1 MSSENSPKS
10 ERFFTARCILLVVTS
25 AVALNSQAQV
35 SSSPAGDALEE
46 IVVTATKRGAENL
59 QTIPIAITAI
69 SQAELLATG
78 AKEFE
83 DYARSVPSLSFVDAG
98 PAFKTYVIRGINATG
113 TGVATVGQYV
123 DDVLITGDL
132 RQPDLRLYDIQRIE
146 VLRGPQGTLY
156 GSGSLSGTIRTIT
169 NPPDPSGYHAD
180 IIANVSNTDHGG
192 GNYNGAGTLNA
203 PIGDRVAL
211 RATVY
216 DDHESGYIDNVRLGT
231 KDVNAEHTWGARA
244 ALLVNIDDATKL
256 TANAFYQSTK
266 TDGRNI
272 VDKADGDLGRYN
284 TDQYVHDP
292 FSSELK
298 IYNLDLN
305 HNFGWATL
313 NFSTSYLD
321 RADDN
326 KFDSTLFDLSFGPT
340 FFTDV
345 VGLSTANALT
355 DQADTTKYFTNEL
368 RLASQLGGRVEFVA
382 GIFQQ
387 HIQTTFDTLVATTNA
402 SGYLNVPLEPVFGQF
417 QAHSTEQYALFGE
430 VSYKFTSQL
439 TGLIG
444 ARAFYADESD
454 DLNSTHP
461 FGGFSPPVATPT
473 LYSHAHKVTPKAYLS
488 YQVTPDAMVYASISQ
503 GFRIGGGNLANV
515 MPLPPEDRTYE
526 PDSLWNY
533 EVGAKTAWLDHR
545 VIANTSLYYIDWS
558 NIQVSDFT
566 DDTNALTFIANAGK
580 ARVYGAELEV
590 EARLTRDFMIGGTLA
605 LIEAQLTEDQPSTN
619 AQFAGHAGDLFPNVP
634 QVSGSVF
641 AQYSHPISAA
651 IEGFARIDY
660 SYTGRQGTQFS
671 PTNPIYNVVPA
682 YNLLGARVG
691 VRSNHWESALFGRNL
706 LNAYAVNIL
715 EEASNLTPRSVV
727 PLQPLT
733 VGVEFRYHF

>member
-1 MSSENSPKS
+1 MGSENSLKS
-10 ERFFTARCILLVVTS
+10 ARFFTARCALLALTC
-25 AVALNSQAQV
+25 AVAMNSQAQV
-35 SSSPAGDALEE
+35 SSSPAGEALEE

-169 NPPDPSGYHAD
+169 NPPDPSAFHAD

-192 GNYNGAGTLNA
+192 GNYNGAVTLNT

-231 KDVNAEHTWGARA
+231 TGVNAEHTWGARG

-256 TANAFYQSTK
+256 TANVFYQSTK

-298 IYNLDLN
+298 IYNLALN

-313 NFSTSYLD
+313 NFSSSYLD

-340 FFTDV
+340 FFTEV

-387 HIQTTFDTLVATTNA
+387 HIQTTFETLVATTNA

-439 TGLIG
+439 TGLLG

-488 YQVTPDAMVYASISQ
+488 YQVTPDTMVYASISQ

-566 DDTNALTFIANAGK
+566 DNTNALTFIANAGK

-590 EARLTRDFMIGGTLA
+590 EARLTRDFMVGGTLA
-605 LIEAQLTEDQPSTN
+605 LIKAQLTEDQPSTN
-619 AQFAGHAGDLFPNVP
+619 AQFAGHAGDSFPNVP
-634 QVSGSVF
+634 QVSGSFF
-641 AQYSHPISAA
+641 AQYSHPISTA
-651 IEGFARIDY
+651 IEGFGRIDY
-660 SYTGRQGTQFS
+660 SYTGQQGTQFS
-671 PTNPIYNVVPA
+671 PTNPIYNVIPA

-691 VRSNHWESALFGRNL
+691 VRANRWETALFGRNL